1 MFQTPSFESFPQLET
16 ANLRLRRLQSSDADA
31 VYRIF
36 SDDEVTRY
44 YDFDTFVSVS
54 QAVDLIAR
62 QADRFELGEGIRW
75 GITQKADNIVIGT
88 CGYVYNTQNAQG
100 GLGYDLGRS
109 YWRRGIMS
117 EALQLVVRFGFK
129 TLRFN
134 RIQALVIPG
143 NVASA
148 NLLSKLGFREE
159 GTLRDYAFVRGRYQD
174 LRCFSILMRDYP
186 E

>member
-1 MFQTPSFESFPQLET
+1 MFQTPSFEGFPQLET

-31 VYRIF
+31 VFRIF
-36 SDDEVTRY
+36 SDEEVTRY

-54 QAVDLIAR
+54 QAVDLITR
-62 QADRFELGEGIRW
+62 QANRFELGEGIRW

-88 CGYVYNTQNAQG
+88 CGYVYSKQNAQG
-100 GLGYDLGRS
+100 GIGYDLGRS

-117 EALQLVVRFGFK
+117 EALQLVIRFGFK

-143 NVASA
+143 NVASVK
-148 NLLSKLGFREE
+148 LLLKLGFKEE
-159 GTLRDYAFVRGRYQD
+159 GTLRDYAFVRGQYHD
-174 LRCFSILMRDYP
+174 LRCFSKLKRDYP
-186 E
+186 K